1 MKINFFPSSIETY
14 NNIPEPRSAKEFIPD
29 WYKKIN
35 GKNVKNVKSCIPFLD
50 SMTHGYIQQTWK
62 DLYVEESEGSISIHN
77 HEGHVYVRD
86 RSDIEVDSS
95 FHKIEFTWSRHWAIQ
110 LPDGYSGLIVHPLN
124 RLDLPFFTISGTVDF
139 DTFYYPK
146 VTNIPFYIKK
156 GFSGIIPKGTPMFQI
171 IPVKREHWES
181 KKEKNH
187 TEENNL
193 KNSIFKNGIYRKDN
207 WVKKRFD

>member
-1 MKINFFPSSIETY
+1 M
-14 NNIPEPRSAKEFIPD
+14 
-29 WYKKIN
+29 
-35 GKNVKNVKSCIPFLD
+35 
-50 SMTHGYIQQTWK
+50 
-62 DLYVEESEGSISIHN
+62 
-77 HEGHVYVRD
+77 
-86 RSDIEVDSS
+86 
-95 FHKIEFTWSRHWAIQ
+95 
-110 LPDGYSGLIVHPLN
+110 PDGYSGLIVHPLN